1 MPPTIIFGGASIG
14 SKFSDLSSVS
24 SLLATL
30 TAQGVTHI
38 DTAARYGASYG
49 SGPAIGKFG
58 DSEILLG
65 KASAAEKGFTIDS
78 KVLFLANGEKELTRE
93 KVEESTLKTLERLKV
108 QKVRT
113 LYTHAPDGLTPI
125 AEQAAA
131 MDAQVQAGRCDA
143 VGLSNY
149 SASMVAEFVAACD
162 ENGYVRP
169 TVYQGLYNLLKREP
183 EESLLPLL
191 RAKGFRF
198 VAYSPLASGLLT
210 VGDQKEGNAL
220 LDRLYGNEKIRRAV
234 DQFKKRLEGS
244 GVEATEA
251 ALRWVVFHS
260 ALRDGDAVII
270 GASKEEQVVSSME
283 IVRRGPLDNEVV
295 KAVEQVWED
304 VRKLSKTL

>member
-24 SLLATL
+24 LLLATL

-220 LDRLYGNEKIRRAV
+220 LDRLYGDENIRRAV
-234 DQFKKRLEGS
+234 EQFKKRLEGS
-244 GVEATEA
+244 GVQATEA

-283 IVRRGPLDNEVV
+283 NVRRGPLDNEVV

>member
-220 LDRLYGNEKIRRAV
+220 LDRLYGDENIRRAV
-234 DQFKKRLEGS
+234 EQFKKRLEGS
-244 GVEATEA
+244 GVQATEA

-270 GASKEEQVVSSME
+270 GASKVEQVVSSMK

>member
-220 LDRLYGNEKIRRAV
+220 LDRLYGDENIRRAV
-234 DQFKKRLEGS
+234 EQFKKRLEGS
-244 GVEATEA
+244 GVQATEA

-283 IVRRGPLDNEVV
+283 IVRRGPLDNEVF

>member
-1 MPPTIIFGGASIG
+1 MSPTIIFGAASIG
-14 SKFSDLSSVS
+14 CKFSDLSSVS
-24 SLLATL
+24 SLLTTL
-30 TAQGVTHI
+30 TAQGITQI
-38 DTAARYGASYG
+38 DTAARYGANYG
-49 SGPAIGKFG
+49 SGSAIGKFG

-65 KASAAEKGFTIDS
+65 KASAAERGFTIDS
-78 KVLFLANGEKELTRE
+78 KVLFLANGEKELSSE
-93 KVEESTLKTLERLKV
+93 KVEESTLRSLERLKV
-108 QKVRT
+108 QRVRT

-162 ENGYVRP
+162 DNGYVRP
-169 TVYQGLYNLLKREP
+169 TVYQGLYNLLRREP

-191 RAKGFRF
+191 RAEGFRF

-210 VGDQKEGNAL
+210 VGDRKEGNAL

-270 GASKEEQVVSSME
+270 GASRKEQVVSSME
-283 IVRRGPLDNEVV
+283 IIRRGPLDNEVV
-295 KAVEQVWED
+295 EAVEQVWED